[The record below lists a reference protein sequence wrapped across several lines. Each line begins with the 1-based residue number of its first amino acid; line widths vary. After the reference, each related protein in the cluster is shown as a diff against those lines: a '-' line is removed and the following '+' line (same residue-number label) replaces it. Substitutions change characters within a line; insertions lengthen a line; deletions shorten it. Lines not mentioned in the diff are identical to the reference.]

1 MDWAKIAPDISIKVL
16 GEPTKKTSTEYR
28 WGNKHSLRLDLEKGL
43 FMDYENDQGGGVI
56 WFLKDHQG
64 LDPDAYLEP
73 YKDNVL
79 TDMKSP
85 LPKVKTKAQK
95 ISNKEMHSLK
105 QESDFYVRYSDDFCV
120 MRFPADHK
128 IKMKYAPFSVQDNG
142 WVMKRPEGILP
153 IFVSDKRPEDYVV
166 INEGEKA
173 MRGAEA
179 IWNGDVCCWHGGV
192 SNWDKCNWSPLA
204 NRKIIIWPDND
215 DVGKKVAFNLQQ
227 HLEKICKEVIVVK
240 PPQQF
245 KDKDDLWDA
254 KVNDFFESSEQF
266 LQYCLA
272 NKIKKRV
279 SFQLIQASQIM
290 SNLKKPEWLIENICE
305 RDSVMAIFGK
315 PKSGKSF
322 IAVDMAASLAKGIPF
337 HGHKT
342 KQAAVVYVCGEGNR
356 GIARRLHAFQSLH
369 KQNLT
374 DAPLLLSTRG
384 ARMLDEK
391 DHQMLKDNIDLAQ
404 DKYGQ
409 IGMIVIDTL
418 ARSMNGDENST
429 SDMNAFIEKVDDLK
443 DSYGSA
449 INIIHH
455 TGHSTNQRARGSS
468 ALPGALDW
476 EYRCARSDMQD
487 QMYLKLE
494 QTLVKDGN
502 PMKPLNFK
510 FVEQRFMDMSSGALE
525 KVDSA
530 DVPKQKSPSARQELV
545 FEAIY
550 QYQAASKDPI
560 NAGLRQTDITK
571 LLKQKVGMAETTVK
585 DNLKKLVEAGKII
598 KEDDLYKTDLFG
610 DGEYIEN
617 GDK

>member
-28 WGNKHSLRLDLEKGL
+28 WGRKHSLRLDLEKGL

-79 TDMKSP
+79 IDTEIP
-85 LPKVKTKAQK
+85 LPKVQTKAQK
-95 ISNKEMHSLK
+95 ITNKEMHTLK
-105 QESDFYVRYSDDFCV
+105 QESDFYVRYSEDFCV

-128 IKMKYAPFSVQDNG
+128 IKMKYAPFSVQDNH

-245 KDKDDLWDA
+245 KEKDDLWDA

-322 IAVDMAASLAKGIPF
+322 IAVDMAASLSLGIPF

-374 DAPLLLSTRG
+374 NAPLLLSTRG

-443 DSYGSA
+443 DSYGA
-449 INIIHH
+449 AVNLIHH
-455 TGHSTNQRARGSS
+455 TGHGTSQRARGSS

-476 EYRCARSDMQD
+476 EYRCERKDMGTD
-487 QMYLKLE
+487 MFLTLE

-510 FVEQRFMDMSSGALE
+510 FVEQRLPFFDDMSSGALQI
-525 KVDSA
+525 VDLE
-530 DVPKQKSPSARQELV
+530 DMPKERILSDSENVLYEL
-545 FEAIY
+545 IRD
-550 QYQAASKDPI
+550 YQAKSKDPVNAWLRHKDII
-560 NAGLRQTDITK
+560 NLCDIPKSTMSTALKRLVNDDK
-571 LLKQKVGMAETTVK
+571 L
-585 DNLKKLVEAGKII
+585 I
-598 KEDDLYKTDLFG
+598 KTDLGYKTKEFESE
-610 DGEYIEN
+610 DFNEY
-617 GDK
+617 K

>member
-1 MDWAKIAPDISIKVL
+1 MDWAKIAPDIAIKVL
-16 GEPTKKTSTEYR
+16 GEPTKKTSTKYS
-28 WGNKHSLRLDLEKGL
+28 WGNKQSLRLDLEKGL
-43 FMDYENDQGGGVI
+43 FMDFENQQGGGVI

-105 QESDFYVRYSDDFCV
+105 KESDFCVRYSNDFCV

-192 SNWDKCNWSPLA
+192 SNWDKCDWSPLT

-215 DVGKKVAFNLQQ
+215 DVGKKVAFSLQE

-279 SFQLIQASQIM
+279 SFQLIQAFDIM
-290 SNLKKPEWLIENICE
+290 SGLKKPEWLIENICE
-305 RDSVMAIFGK
+305 LDSVMAIFGK

-356 GIARRLHAFQSLH
+356 GIARRLHAFQSLNEVDL
-369 KQNLT
+369 K

-391 DHQMLKDNIDLAQ
+391 DFQMLKDNIDQAQ

>member
-28 WGNKHSLRLDLEKGL
+28 WGRKHSLRLDLEKGL

-73 YKDNVL
+73 YKDNVFS
-79 TDMKSP
+79 DKEISR
-85 LPKVKTKAQK
+85 PKVKIKTQK

-105 QESDFYVRYSDDFCV
+105 EESDFYVRYSKDFCV

-128 IKMKYAPFSVQDNG
+128 IKMKYAPFSVQDNH

-192 SNWDKCNWSPLA
+192 SNWDKCDWSPLA

-215 DVGKKVAFNLQQ
+215 DVGKKVAFSLQE

-279 SFQLIQASQIM
+279 SFQLIQAFDIM
-290 SNLKKPEWLIENICE
+290 SGLKQPEWLIENICE
-305 RDSVMAIFGK
+305 LDSVMAIFGK

-322 IAVDMAASLAKGIPF
+322 VAVDMAASLAKGIPF

-356 GIARRLHAFQSLH
+356 GIARRLHAFQSLN
-369 KQNLT
+369 KVDLK

-391 DHQMLKDNIDLAQ
+391 DFQMLKDNIDQAQ
-404 DKYGQ
+404 DQYGQ

-476 EYRCARSDMQD
+476 EYRCNRSDMKD
-487 QMYLKLE
+487 EMYLKLE

-510 FVEQRFMDMSSGALE
+510 FVEQKFMDMTSGALR
-525 KVDSA
+525 KVESD
-530 DVPKQKSPSARQELV
+530 DVPKQKTPTANEELI
-545 FEAIY
+545 FEAMS

-560 NAGLRQTDITK
+560 NAGLRHKDIK
-571 LLKQKVGMAETTVK
+571 ALVRQKSDIADSTFSTALTRLVDSGRVIHEGSLYRT
-585 DNLKKLVEAGKII
+585 NLF
-598 KEDDLYKTDLFG
+598 EDR
-610 DGEYIEN
+610 EYIEHQ
-617 GDK
+617 

>member
-1 MDWAKIAPDISIKVL
+1 
-16 GEPTKKTSTEYR
+16 
-28 WGNKHSLRLDLEKGL
+28 
-43 FMDYENDQGGGVI
+43 
-56 WFLKDHQG
+56 
-64 LDPDAYLEP
+64 
-73 YKDNVL
+73 
-79 TDMKSP
+79 
-85 LPKVKTKAQK
+85 
-95 ISNKEMHSLK
+95 
-105 QESDFYVRYSDDFCV
+105 
-120 MRFPADHK
+120 
-128 IKMKYAPFSVQDNG
+128 
-142 WVMKRPEGILP
+142 
-153 IFVSDKRPEDYVV
+153 
-166 INEGEKA
+166 
-173 MRGAEA
+173 
-179 IWNGDVCCWHGGV
+179 
-192 SNWDKCNWSPLA
+192 
-204 NRKIIIWPDND
+204 
-215 DVGKKVAFNLQQ
+215 
-227 HLEKICKEVIVVK
+227 
-240 PPQQF
+240 
-245 KDKDDLWDA
+245 
-254 KVNDFFESSEQF
+254 
-266 LQYCLA
+266 
-272 NKIKKRV
+272 
-279 SFQLIQASQIM
+279 
-290 SNLKKPEWLIENICE
+290 
-305 RDSVMAIFGK
+305 MAIFGK

-322 IAVDMAASLAKGIPF
+322 VAVDMAASLAKGIPF

-356 GIARRLHAFQSLH
+356 GIARRLHAFQSLNEVDL
-369 KQNLT
+369 K

-391 DHQMLKDNIDLAQ
+391 DFQMLKDNIDQAQ

-487 QMYLKLE
+487 EMYLKLE

-571 LLKQKVGMAETTVK
+571 LLKKKVGMAETTVK
-585 DNLKKLVEAGKII
+585 DNLKKLVQAGKII

-610 DGEYIEN
+610 DGEYSEN

>member
-28 WGNKHSLRLDLEKGL
+28 WGNKQSLRLDLEKGL
-43 FMDYENDQGGGVI
+43 FMDFENQQGGGVI

-105 QESDFYVRYSDDFCV
+105 KESDFCVRYSNDFCV

-128 IKMKYAPFSVQDNG
+128 IKMKYAPFSVQNNG
-142 WVMKRPEGILP
+142 WVIKRPEGILP

-192 SNWDKCNWSPLA
+192 SNWDKCDWSPLT

-215 DVGKKVAFNLQQ
+215 DVGKKVAFSLQE

-279 SFQLIQASQIM
+279 SFQLIHAFDIM
-290 SNLKKPEWLIENICE
+290 SGLKKPEWLIENICE
-305 RDSVMAIFGK
+305 LDSVMAIFGK

-322 IAVDMAASLAKGIPF
+322 VAVDMAASLAKGIPF

-356 GIARRLHAFQSLH
+356 GIARRLHAFQSLNEVDL
-369 KQNLT
+369 K

-391 DHQMLKDNIDLAQ
+391 DFQMLKDNIDQAQ

-487 QMYLKLE
+487 EMYLKLE

-571 LLKQKVGMAETTVK
+571 LLKKKVGMAETTVK
-585 DNLKKLVEAGKII
+585 DNLKKLVQAGKII

-610 DGEYIEN
+610 DGEYSEN